1 MKECRDIQLR
11 YGSSLHD
18 YSDDKGTNGAVE
30 MIAEYDT
37 EKVISDRLVSS
48 LDFFTFDKLLKQVL
62 RFFFRT
68 SDAFSFGT

>member
-1 MKECRDIQLR
+1 MGVGGCCVCDVQVTVLLKECRDIQLR

-48 LDFFTFDKLLKQVL
+48 LDFFMFDKQ
-62 RFFFRT
+62 
-68 SDAFSFGT
+68 